1 MVAFGFLRQNDNLLV
16 TATITSSSSADGFPA
31 SNLKQPPISRP
42 WRTVG
47 LSSQWFEADFGSAKQ
62 VNFVV
67 LNNHNLTNAA
77 TITITSGSS
86 PAPSGNSEVI
96 TWTQWNAYKIV
107 SINFRYVRVTITD
120 AANPDGFLQV
130 GLAMAG
136 YEPLKNYSFAYGWD
150 LERAFRNRQ
159 NTTDY
164 GVDHTAELYD
174 EVVIRMV
181 FQNRTIAQMDELA
194 AIYESLEGARRK
206 LFLSPDPEG
215 KQVGYFGRIENTFVR
230 HHEYYHTCEWIFRS
244 DSRGKAIGA

>member
-1 MVAFGFLRQNDNLLV
+1 MAAFGFLRQNDNLLL
-16 TATITSSSSADGFPA
+16 TAAVTSSSAAEGFPA

-67 LNNHNLTNAA
+67 LANHNLTSAA

-86 PAPSGNSEVI
+86 PAPAGNSEVI
-96 TWTQWNAYKIV
+96 TWTKFNAYRIM

-120 AANPDGFLQV
+120 AANPDGFIQL

-136 YEPLKNYSFAYGWD
+136 WEPLKDYSFAYGWEK
-150 LERAFRNRQ
+150 ERAFRNRE
-159 NTTDY
+159 NFTDF
-164 GVDHTAELYD
+164 GVDHTTELYD
-174 EVVIRMV
+174 EWIIRMV
-181 FQNRTIAQMDELA
+181 FQNRTTAQMDELA
-194 AIYESLEGARRK
+194 AIYESLQGARRK
-206 LFLSPDPEG
+206 LFLVPDPDAVQEG
-215 KQVGYFGRIENTFVR
+215 FFGRIVNTFLR
-230 HHEYYHTCEWIFRS
+230 RYDYYHTAEIIFRS